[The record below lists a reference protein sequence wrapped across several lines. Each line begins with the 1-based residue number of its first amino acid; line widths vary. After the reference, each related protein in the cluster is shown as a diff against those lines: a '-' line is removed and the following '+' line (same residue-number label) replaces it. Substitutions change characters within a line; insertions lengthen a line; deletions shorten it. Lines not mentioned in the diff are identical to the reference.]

1 PQGPAQ
7 RRPARLRQGLM
18 AVEITMR
25 GAGNGASF
33 LLFVIGVSLV
43 EIAVASRRFVH
54 YLAAILIRRQA

>member
-1 PQGPAQ
+1 
-7 RRPARLRQGLM
+7 M

-54 YLAAILIRRQA
+54 YFATILIRRQA